1 MWKVHLYGT
10 LRSCVKPLVV
20 PLGEA
25 VMRIAI
31 VGGVRTAFVKAG
43 GVFSRYSSLDL
54 GKHVVVSCV
63 EKLGIDPSV
72 IDELYFGTVLLDPRY
87 PNLAREI
94 VLRSGLPKTISGHF
108 ISNNCI
114 TGLVAANAAREAML
128 SGRIRAAIVGGS
140 ESMSC
145 PTLTFPRKGEEFFI
159 RMSRARSFGD
169 RVRLLTKFRPGFV
182 APQAPSPKEPSTG
195 LTMGQH
201 CELMAQEYEV
211 ARSDQDALALQSHL
225 NAVTAREQG
234 VLAGQIVP
242 FAGVSD
248 DNLVRGDTSLEKL
261 QTLPA
266 VFDRSARGT
275 ITAGNA
281 SALTDGASAVCLM
294 AEGFAREQGFP
305 ILGYIE
311 SIEFAAVPPGDGLLM
326 APALALPRVMR
337 RLGWDLDS
345 VDLFEI
351 HEAFA
356 AQVLCN
362 LKAWEEGWSRYPGER
377 PLGRI
382 PRERINVCGGSIALG
397 HPFAATGGRLLLNAC
412 NALSAKG
419 GKRAVISVC
428 AAGGGAAAAAIS
440 VA

>member
-1 MWKVHLYGT
+1 
-10 LRSCVKPLVV
+10 
-20 PLGEA
+20 
-25 VMRIAI
+25 MRIAI
-31 VGGVRTAFVKAG
+31 VGGARTAFVKAG

-63 EKLGIDPSV
+63 ERLGIDPSI

-108 ISNNCI
+108 VSNNCI
-114 TGLVAANAAREAML
+114 TGLVAANVAKEAIS
-128 SGRIRAAIVGGS
+128 SGRIKAAIIGGS

-145 PTLTFPRKGEEFFI
+145 PTLTFPRKGEDFFI
-159 RMSRARSFGD
+159 RMSRVRSFKE
-169 RVRLLTKFRPGFV
+169 RLGLLMKFRPGFL

-201 CELMAQEYEV
+201 CELMAQEYGITR
-211 ARSDQDALALQSHL
+211 ADQDAVALQSHQ

-234 VLAGQIVP
+234 VLAGQISP
-242 FAGVSD
+242 FGGVSE
-248 DNLVRGDTSLEKL
+248 DNLVRAETSLEKL
-261 QTLPA
+261 AALPA

-275 ITAGNA
+275 ISAGNS

-294 AEGFAREQGFP
+294 AESFAREQGVP
-305 ILGYIE
+305 IIGYIE
-311 SIEFAAVPPGDGLLM
+311 SIDFAAVPPGDGLLM

-337 RLGWDLDS
+337 RVGWDVAS

-362 LKAWEEGWSRYPGER
+362 LKAWEEGWKRYPAER
-377 PLGRI
+377 PLGCL
-382 PRERINVCGGSIALG
+382 PRERVNVFGGSIALG

-412 NALSAKG
+412 DALRVKG

-428 AAGGGAAAAAIS
+428 AAGGGAAAVAVS
-440 VA
+440 VP

>member
-1 MWKVHLYGT
+1 
-10 LRSCVKPLVV
+10 
-20 PLGEA
+20 
-25 VMRIAI
+25 MRIAI

-54 GKHVVVSCV
+54 GKHVVLSCI
-63 EKLGIDPSV
+63 EKLGIDPST

-114 TGLVAANAAREAML
+114 TGLVAANAAVEGIQ
-128 SGRIRAAIVGGS
+128 SGRIKAAIVGGS

-145 PTLTFPRKGEEFFI
+145 PTLTFPRKGEDFFI
-159 RMSRARSFGD
+159 KMSRARSFKD
-169 RVRLLTKFRPGFV
+169 RVGLLMKFRPGFL

-201 CELMAQEYEV
+201 CELMAQECRITR
-211 ARSDQDALALQSHL
+211 ADQDAVALASHR
-225 NAVTAREQG
+225 NAAAARERG

-242 FAGVSD
+242 FGGVTE
-248 DNLVRGDTSLEKL
+248 DNLVRPDTSLEKL
-261 QTLPA
+261 SALPA
-266 VFDRSARGT
+266 VFDRGVRGT
-275 ITAGNA
+275 ISAGNA

-294 AEGFAREQGFP
+294 AEEYARGLRLP
-305 ILGYIE
+305 IKGYIE
-311 SIEFAAVPPGDGLLM
+311 AIDFASVPPGDGLLM
-326 APALALPRVMR
+326 GPAVALPKVMH
-337 RLGWDLDS
+337 RLTWDPLS
-345 VDLFEI
+345 VDIFEI

-362 LKAWEEGWSRYPGER
+362 LKVWEEGWNRFPSGR

-382 PRERINVCGGSIALG
+382 PPERINVFGGSIALG
-397 HPFAATGGRLLLNAC
+397 HPFAATGGRLLINAC
-412 NALSAKG
+412 DALHAHG

-428 AAGGGAAAAAIS
+428 AAGGGAAAAAVS